1 MPCLRHAAA
10 RRRKPSH
17 APGAA
22 PGKLRMIIH
31 DYMSKNLKTLWTVCL
46 SLALLPLSAQEKPDT
61 VYTFRFVPDRD
72 MFYVPYHGNASELA
86 RLEDCVERYREE
98 ILAGKMPLY
107 IDGYSSARRDEAAN
121 LALAKTRSNRVKSEL
136 IVRRQLAESCFI
148 TRNHAG
154 GGDCVTVRL
163 AIPAP
168 QAATPGAAS
177 PRKPAAGLQQAGQQA
192 EARQPEQ
199 ARPAAGQAG
208 ADSLA
213 AAQPITGA
221 PAAEPPAAAKPA
233 PSWYAGISAG
243 MPFGTSAMGSFG
255 AGGATPGWSAGIYG
269 GCRFSPVLSLEL
281 QAAWGRLAL
290 NRRDCCPDYWMGADG
305 CRYEA
310 AVAGMDGWYMSAL
323 RSRTFTQRYAVQ
335 LNVNLLGFFPAT
347 RDSRWSLA
355 LSPHIAAIGTQS
367 DFRLTDGNA
376 GILHVATRW
385 HLGAGSNVQDAYAFP
400 AGLQLGIYTGMAYL
414 TGKPLDGTPE
424 HLHKA
429 NYIWETGLKL
439 GWSFGSKGK
448 EDRR

>member
-1 MPCLRHAAA
+1 
-10 RRRKPSH
+10 
-17 APGAA
+17 
-22 PGKLRMIIH
+22 
-31 DYMSKNLKTLWTVCL
+31 MSKNLKTLWTVCL

-107 IDGYSSARRDEAAN
+107 VDGYSSARRDEAAN
-121 LALAKTRSNRVKSEL
+121 LALARTRASRVKSEL

-177 PRKPAAGLQQAGQQA
+177 PRKPADGLQQAGQQA
-192 EARQPEQ
+192 EERAARQPEQ
-199 ARPAAGQAG
+199 PRPAAQQPK

-213 AAQPITGA
+213 ASQPITGA
-221 PAAEPPAAAKPA
+221 PAAEPPTTKPA

-310 AVAGMDGWYMSAL
+310 AVAGMDGWNYSAL
-323 RSRTFTQRYAVQ
+323 RSRTFTRRYAVQ
-335 LNVNLLGFFPAT
+335 LNANLLGFFPAT
-347 RDSRWSLA
+347 RDSRWTARRS
-355 LSPHIAAIGTQS
+355 TC
-367 DFRLTDGNA
+367 
-376 GILHVATRW
+376 TR
-385 HLGAGSNVQDAYAFP
+385 QT
-400 AGLQLGIYTGMAYL
+400 IY
-414 TGKPLDGTPE
+414 GKP
-424 HLHKA
+424 A
-429 NYIWETGLKL
+429 
-439 GWSFGSKGK
+439 
-448 EDRR
+448 